1 MAPTR
6 NSPDRPLSARSVVAS
21 TLLGMRPPRLSTQ
34 MIVRSG
40 AIFGI
45 AEGTTRVAVSRM
57 VAAGELVADGDGYRL
72 AGPML
77 SRQARQDVSRSGP
90 PPGWDGRWTMQ
101 VVLAE
106 PRDPQDRARLRSS
119 ATALRFG
126 QLREGVWTRPDNLPA
141 GVLPDDEAV
150 VAAQCRAFRGE
161 PDDDPAAL
169 AAGLW
174 DLDGWTARAGELRAR
189 LRDVGA
195 RLRTGDLDALPE
207 GFVLSAATLRHLQA
221 DPLLPPPLLPRA
233 WPGDALRSDYERYD
247 EAFRAVWSDW
257 YRAQRGRMAE
267 GAPVVRP

>member
-1 MAPTR
+1 MATTR
-6 NSPDRPLSARSVVAS
+6 NSADRPLSARSVVAS

-77 SRQARQDVSRSGP
+77 TRQARQDVSRSGP
-90 PPGWDGRWTMQ
+90 TARWDGTWTMQ

-106 PRDPQDRARLRSS
+106 PRDAPDRARLRAA
-119 ATALRFG
+119 ATALRLAP
-126 QLREGVWTRPDNLPA
+126 LREGVWARPANLPS
-141 GVLPDDEAV
+141 GVLPDDEAI
-150 VAAQCRAFRGE
+150 VAAQCRAFSGQPE
-161 PDDDPAAL
+161 GDPVAL
-169 AAGLW
+169 AAELW
-174 DLDGWTARAGELRAR
+174 DLEQWTARAVDLRAR
-189 LRDVGA
+189 LKVVGD
-195 RLRTGDLDALPE
+195 RLTTGDLDALPD
-207 GFVLSAATLRHLQA
+207 GFVLSAATLRHFQA
-221 DPLLPPPLLPRA
+221 DPLLPAELLPRA
-233 WPGDALRSDYERYD
+233 WPGDALRADYERYD

-257 YRAQRGRMAE
+257 YRAQRGRMAG